1 MSQDELPQDELSRDG
16 LSPCK
21 TCGEEIS
28 RNIDGVIFHG
38 RCPKCGEKD
47 PHGFVAETI
56 ATNKEIGRGCRD
68 QITAFIAIIVVLLV
82 IGFIFRDC

>member
-47 PHGFVAETI
+47 PHGFVAERI
-56 ATNKEIGRGCRD
+56 AKNEETKKGCLIVFAIVMAIG
-68 QITAFIAIIVVLLV
+68 LL
-82 IGFIFRDC
+82 GRMCGY